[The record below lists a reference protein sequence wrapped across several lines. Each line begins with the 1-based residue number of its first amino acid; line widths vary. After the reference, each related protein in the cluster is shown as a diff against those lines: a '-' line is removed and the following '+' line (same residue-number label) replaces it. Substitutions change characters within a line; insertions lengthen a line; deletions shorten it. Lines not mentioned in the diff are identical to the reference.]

1 MSYKQLSDMPTQRQ
15 KELKRQYRN
24 PPTRLYQILRVVR
37 ISCLLAALVCAYFA
51 SPLSSVP
58 EEYRLIFVVIGNVLV
73 VGAIV
78 LDATK
83 MRTLRE
89 EYIEEVLNSNSK
101 ENRKAQKAARA
112 EKRTKT
118 QQEVSLEDKLADNSL
133 SYWDRLK
140 ISAQLSAQE
149 ARKNPREK

>member
-51 SPLSSVP
+51 SPLSFVS
-58 EEYRLIFVVIGNVLV
+58 EAYRLIFVVIGNVLV

-112 EKRTKT
+112 GKRTKT
-118 QQEVSLEDKLADNSL
+118 QQEVSLEDKLADKSL